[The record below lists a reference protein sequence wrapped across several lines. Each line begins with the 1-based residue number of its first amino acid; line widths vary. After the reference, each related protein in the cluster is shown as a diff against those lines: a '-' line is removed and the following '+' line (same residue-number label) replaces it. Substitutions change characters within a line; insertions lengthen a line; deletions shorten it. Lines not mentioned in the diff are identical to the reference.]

1 MFSDPLEPW
10 ELWLYPLLMFFTIG
24 WLSWPLTFYWPQ
36 WTGIA
41 RSLARL
47 LPWTGIARSL
57 ARLLPVVRLETAVWI
72 AVGVGEI
79 YHFRRQRP
87 FLSRTILIALPLS
100 LAYGLFNPGDP
111 RLIFWVAIGLCL
123 YVYGLETV
131 PAWIRHWLR
140 NRG

>member
-1 MFSDPLEPW
+1 MFSDPIEPW
-10 ELWLYPLLMFFTIG
+10 ELWLYPLLMFFIIG

-36 WTGIA
+36 
-41 RSLARL
+41 
-47 LPWTGIARSL
+47 
-57 ARLLPVVRLETAVWI
+57 VVQLETAVWI

-123 YVYGLETV
+123 YIYGLETV
-131 PAWIRHWLR
+131 PTWIRNWLR
-140 NRG
+140 NRR